1 MDENNNFNSADY
13 GYSDAQQN
21 VVQEPVNYGQ
31 NYTPNYNQ
39 TYSYGGPQMTP
50 QDAPMTMGEWV
61 ITLIVGMIPCI
72 GIIMLFV
79 WAFGNGNVNRKNYC
93 RAQLIITLVAIVLS
107 VIFSGAIMGII
118 GSMAYS
124 MY

>member
-118 GSMAYS
+118 GSMAYGF
-124 MY
+124 